1 MFGHFIAVT
10 RIPMELT
17 NWVSNLSFPPVGIMA
32 IILLLY
38 LIGGTFMDSLA
49 MITLTVPII
58 FPVGQDLGFDP
69 IWFGVI
75 IVLIT
80 EIGVI
85 SPPEGINVF
94 VIKGLGKDVP
104 MQTVFRGV
112 MPYLYAMIIAAIILL
127 FIPQIATFLPNI
139 SGP

>member
-1 MFGHFIAVT
+1 
-10 RIPMELT
+10 
-17 NWVSNLSFPPVGIMA
+17 
-32 IILLLY
+32 
-38 LIGGTFMDSLA
+38 

-94 VIKGLGKDVP
+94 VIKGIAKDVP

>member
-1 MFGHFIAVT
+1 MFGHVIAVT

-94 VIKGLGKDVP
+94 VIKGIAKDVP